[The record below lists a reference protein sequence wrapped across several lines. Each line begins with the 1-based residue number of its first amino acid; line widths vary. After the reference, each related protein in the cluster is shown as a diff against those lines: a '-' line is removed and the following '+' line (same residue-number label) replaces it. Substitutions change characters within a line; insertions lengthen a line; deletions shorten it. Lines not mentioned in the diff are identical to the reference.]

1 MFGAIVTGANCGIG
15 FYTAG
20 ELARRGA
27 VVIMACRN
35 RERAEAAKEK
45 LLSLY
50 GESNADWMKTD
61 VADPSVVESLKPIKA
76 EQLILEELDLASLE
90 SVRQFATKVMQNHPK
105 IDLLINNAGLALDKY
120 SITKDGFE
128 QTIGVNHLGHFLL
141 TELLLPSIKAASPSR
156 IIIVSSMVHYWGQL
170 YRPDLQL
177 STKEYNQMSA
187 YYSSKLANVMHA
199 VELSNRLEGTGV
211 TVVSLHPGIVDS
223 EFQRDMKSLFRR
235 LIFAFLRPL
244 TINAWDGAQTT
255 LYTALM
261 DSPVSGGYYS
271 NCALK
276 SPTNMANNSEEREWL
291 WDKSCEL
298 VGLPRTIHMSV

>member
-1 MFGAIVTGANCGIG
+1 
-15 FYTAG
+15 
-20 ELARRGA
+20 
-27 VVIMACRN
+27 
-35 RERAEAAKEK
+35 
-45 LLSLY
+45 
-50 GESNADWMKTD
+50 
-61 VADPSVVESLKPIKA
+61 
-76 EQLILEELDLASLE
+76 
-90 SVRQFATKVMQNHPK
+90 MQNHPK

-223 EFQRDMKSLFRR
+223 EFQRDMKSLFRV
-235 LIFAFLRPL
+235 IF
-244 TINAWDGAQTT
+244 I
-255 LYTALM
+255 YS
-261 DSPVSGGYYS
+261 DS
-271 NCALK
+271 LFH
-276 SPTNMANNSEEREWL
+276 T
-291 WDKSCEL
+291 
-298 VGLPRTIHMSV
+298 